1 MVDESLSLKL
11 ETVRQHLIKI
21 GQYVDASSAQLAGA
35 LAELSAALMELEI
48 MVKSLHAQ
56 QAALRHSEQ
65 VFRSIVEN
73 SDDGIVLVDER
84 GVVIEWNRKQAEITG
99 LQRGEVLGR
108 FIWDVQ
114 SQLAV
119 GEYRVPQAREQLKS
133 RILQFLNTGQIPGL
147 GEFHEQTVQRADGTR
162 RTIQTLPVPITTEH
176 GFMIASTIRDVTD
189 QRRMEAA
196 LRESEERYR
205 ALVEASPDAIVLTD
219 LDGRIVLG
227 NQRMAEIAGYERVD
241 DLLGREAF
249 DLLAPQDQERA
260 RADVR
265 RVVEE
270 TVVRDTEYLLIR
282 RDGRTTPI
290 EASGSIILTANQQPS
305 GLVIVVRDITDRK
318 QADALVQQ
326 GNRDLVALNA
336 ELQVRN
342 EELDAFAHTVAH
354 DLKNPLHL
362 IIGFAETLRPSFS
375 DLSDEEREDAL
386 RHITRNGRK
395 MNNIVDELLL
405 LAEVRKTQV
414 QMSPLDLS
422 RILFDAQQRLTDMI
436 HDRHAAI
443 IAPERWPN
451 VLGYA
456 PWVEEVWVNYLS
468 NALKYG
474 GTSSAAPRVSL
485 GADLLSDGMV
495 RLWVHDN
502 GDGIAP
508 EVQARLFTPFT
519 RLDRVRARG
528 HGLGLSIVRR
538 IVDKMGGQ
546 VGVTSEGVPGQGS
559 VFFFTLPLAP
569 QDD

>member
-1 MVDESLSLKL
+1 MIDESLGLKL

-48 MVKSLHAQ
+48 MVKSLYVQ
-56 QAALRHSEQ
+56 QEALRHSEQ
-65 VFRSIVEN
+65 AFRSIVEN
-73 SDDGIVLVDER
+73 SDDGIVLADER
-84 GVVIEWNRKQAEITG
+84 GVVMEWNRKQAEITG
-99 LQRGEVLGR
+99 LRRGEVLGR

-119 GEYRVPQAREQLKS
+119 GEYRMPQAREQLKS

-162 RTIQTLPVPITTEH
+162 RTIQTLPVPIATEH

-219 LDGRIVLG
+219 LDGRIMLG

-241 DLLGREAF
+241 ELLSREAF
-249 DLLAPQDQERA
+249 DLLAPQDRERA

-265 RVVEE
+265 RVVQE
-270 TVVRDTEYLLIR
+270 TIVRDTEYLLNR

-485 GADLLSDGMV
+485 GADLLPDGMV

-559 VFFFTLPLAP
+559 IFFFTLPLAP